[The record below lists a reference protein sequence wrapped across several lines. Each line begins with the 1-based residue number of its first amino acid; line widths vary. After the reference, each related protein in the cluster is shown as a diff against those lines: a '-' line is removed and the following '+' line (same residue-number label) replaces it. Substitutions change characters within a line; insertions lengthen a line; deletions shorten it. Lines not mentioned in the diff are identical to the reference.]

1 MNRRELFPHGADLS
15 VYPTVAAMIDAHLAG
30 YYRTY
35 PHEAWMRI
43 GPLPEMPADA
53 DAMMRAVYAENRPR
67 AHAVIVMPR
76 RIVVL
81 RCARRATA
89 RDCERLAY
97 ERALLAS
104 TPELAAVRD
113 WPIKA
118 RLVYCDLDAGVE
130 AEARARDIRLMLYR
144 PRWLYTHRPPDPH
157 DPKLATV
164 QRKLNARRLEEYAA
178 AYRRPP
184 GRYPNRADRARL
196 GLARTAAMTP
206 AERSARN
213 AKTNRTRWA
222 RLTAEERSAL
232 NRERG
237 YATWGGLSAAER
249 SDLARRLNA
258 IRWARRRA
266 NQAAQA

>member
-1 MNRRELFPHGADLS
+1 MSRINLFPRGADLS
-15 VYPTVAAMIDAHLAG
+15 VYPTVAAMIYAHLAG

-43 GPLPEMPADA
+43 GPMPELPADV
-53 DAMMRAVYAENRPR
+53 DDFTRAVYAENRPR

-81 RCARRATA
+81 RFARRATA

-97 ERALLAS
+97 ERTLIAG

-113 WPIKA
+113 WRIEA
-118 RLVYCDLDAGVE
+118 RLVFCDIVAGVE
-130 AEARARDIRLMLYR
+130 AEARARGIRLALFR
-144 PRWLYTHRPPDPH
+144 PRWLYTHRPPCPP

-178 AYRRPP
+178 AHDRPP
-184 GRYPNRADRARL
+184 VRYPNPADRARI
-196 GLARTAAMTP
+196 GMERIAAMTP
-206 AERSARN
+206 AERSTRN
-213 AKTNRTRWA
+213 GKANRTRWA

-237 YATWGGLSAAER
+237 SATWGGLSAAER
-249 SDLARRLNA
+249 SELARRLNA

-266 NQAAQA
+266 AQPARS